1 MGASAHAPQGARGG
15 VTQFPAVLGTEVGQ
29 FMLLEMPPD
38 VLGGIEFGGIGWQ
51 GLQVNALVQCADEVT
66 HCPTAVNTGA
76 IPDNQQSSGQMP
88 QQMAQELDDLGALNR
103 AVKEL
108 EVEVGGGQPRHNREL
123 LPIEVIL
130 QDRGTTTRGPSAHS
144 VRLLAQAALID
155 EDNQAVFA
163 ERFFLM
169 SGQRCRFQR
178 RIACSLRSSAR
189 PTGRWQ
195 LQPNCWRSR

>member
-108 EVEVGGGQPRHNREL
+108 EVEVGEGQPRHNREL
-123 LPIEVIL
+123 LPVASHKGMEV
-130 QDRGTTTRGPSAHS
+130 
-144 VRLLAQAALID
+144 
-155 EDNQAVFA
+155 E
-163 ERFFLM
+163 
-169 SGQRCRFQR
+169 
-178 RIACSLRSSAR
+178 
-189 PTGRWQ
+189 
-195 LQPNCWRSR
+195 